1 MNLNNGAG
9 ATDGNTRAGAAD
21 GNTGA
26 GAAGGNNGG
35 GAAVETMKVV
45 QQMATVELENFVK
58 RWNRQQLMENNGSG
72 AAGGNDAG
80 GAADG
85 NNGGGEADA
94 SDVSDDSVGI
104 EVDWEMTARLRAVLD
119 KPASAIEIE
128 SRSKP
133 VADTGTG
140 VADGNTGAGASSGNN
155 GGGVSG
161 SSARG
166 KIGGKPTPLGS
177 VRAQIHGLCKGVCA
191 LTTPGIAF
199 KVLDSIPISTTDPWA
214 GGIDNSQSA
223 WARGLCEDCNQNFR
237 RESIFCGAE
246 SWPTKEEEKRI
257 AACGQRE
264 DLRPVPKIR
273 RTKEKIKELEG

>member
-85 NNGGGEADA
+85 NNGGGAAD
-94 SDVSDDSVGI
+94 GN
-104 EVDWEMTARLRAVLD
+104 
-119 KPASAIEIE
+119 
-128 SRSKP
+128 
-133 VADTGTG
+133 TGAG
-140 VADGNTGAGASSGNN
+140 VADGNTGAGASGGNN
-155 GGGVSG
+155 GGGASG

-166 KIGGKPTPLGS
+166 NIGEKPTPLGS

-191 LTTPGIAF
+191 LTTPGIAL

-214 GGIDNSQSA
+214 GGIDKSQSA
-223 WARGLCEDCNQNFR
+223 WARGLREDCNQNFR

-246 SWPTKEEEKRI
+246 SWPTKEEEKRVGGVG
-257 AACGQRE
+257 AHWQSA
-264 DLRPVPKIR
+264 
-273 RTKEKIKELEG
+273 RTYQKTKYK